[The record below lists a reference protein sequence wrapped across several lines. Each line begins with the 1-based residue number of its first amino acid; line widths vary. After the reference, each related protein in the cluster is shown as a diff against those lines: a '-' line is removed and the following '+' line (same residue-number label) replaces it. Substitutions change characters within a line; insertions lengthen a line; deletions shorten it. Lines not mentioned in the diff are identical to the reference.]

1 MNHLLDHIKKTRPD
15 ELNYDWL
22 GEFVHAIDLS
32 SLNFRELL
40 PELPSSGGYSR
51 NILCLE
57 PFECVLLH
65 WNPGAESAV
74 HHHEGF
80 WGYVLCLEGE
90 IENITYIHQGD
101 ELIETKGMRALPG
114 GVIDEPDGVIHKI
127 VNPRKDKPLITLHFY
142 APALE
147 TLDGLKLYDLE
158 NGRIAELN
166 EHAVTASFDQ
176 DASCFR
182 SMQESA
188 FSFVPASGK
197 SNARTHRIFP
207 VVPKPDSKTISALV
221 SRYYREQ
228 AEEYDYFDLRHESRR
243 RYNDRINVLIADRLA
258 LKDSVERVVDLACGT
273 GRRAIEIREQSQK
286 DYHLCGIDLSPDMV
300 AVAASRGM
308 EVRTGN
314 WLDIEI
320 PEHYADAVTF
330 LYAYGHIPTEEE
342 RLASLKKVHRTLR
355 PGGLFFFDVFN
366 LNDKSEWGP
375 LAVKAF
381 EEQNLER
388 FGYERGDVFYRKIGG
403 EGIAFLHYCEETTL
417 VELIERAGFHVDEVM
432 HVGYVQQSGQILDG
446 ENGSLFIV
454 ARRGE

>member
-1 MNHLLDHIKKTRPD
+1 MNVLLDKIKQTRP
-15 ELNYDWL
+15 EQLSYEWL
-22 GEFVHAIDLS
+22 GEFVHTIDIA
-32 SLNFRELL
+32 SLDYKSFL
-40 PELPSSGGYSR
+40 PELPKTGGYSR
-51 NILCLE
+51 HILCLE

-65 WNPGAESAV
+65 WQPGAESAV

-90 IENITYIHQGD
+90 IENITYKHEDG
-101 ELIETKGMRALPG
+101 ELLESKGMRALPG

-127 VNPRKDKPLITLHFY
+127 VNSRKDQPLITLHFY
-142 APALE
+142 YPALE
-147 TLDGLKLYDLE
+147 TLDGLKLYDLA
-158 NGRIAELN
+158 NRRLAELN
-166 EHAVTASFDQ
+166 EKAATASFDQ
-176 DASCFR
+176 DEACFR
-182 SMQESA
+182 SIKEDA
-188 FSFVPASGK
+188 FEFVPAG
-197 SNARTHRIFP
+197 ARVTSKTHRIFP

-228 AEEYDYFDLRHESRR
+228 AEEYDYFDLMHESRR
-243 RYNDRINVLIADRLA
+243 QYNERINLLIAARLQKKA
-258 LKDSVERVVDLACGT
+258 SLNRLVDLACGT
-273 GRRAIEIREQSQK
+273 GRRAIEIREMAQR

-320 PEHYADAVTF
+320 PENYADAVSF
-330 LYAYGHIPTEEE
+330 LYAYGHIPTVAE
-342 RLASLKKVHRTLR
+342 RRASLKKIYRTLK

-366 LNDKSEWGP
+366 VRDRSEWGP

-381 EEQNLER
+381 EEQKLER

-403 EGIAFLHYCEETTL
+403 EGIAFLHYCEEERL
-417 VELIERAGFHVDEVM
+417 VDLLTETGLIVDEVL
-432 HVGYVQQSGQILDG
+432 HVGYVQQSGEILDS

-454 ARRGE
+454 ARRPE

>member
-1 MNHLLDHIKKTRPD
+1 MKHLLEKIKKSSCD
-15 ELNYDWL
+15 ELSYEWL
-22 GEFVHAIDLS
+22 GRFVQSIDIH
-32 SLNFRELL
+32 SLDYRSLL
-40 PELPSSGGYSR
+40 PEMPMSGGYSR

-90 IENITYIHQGD
+90 IENITYTHEGA
-101 ELIETKGMRALPG
+101 ELIESKGMRALPG

-127 VNPRKDKPLITLHFY
+127 VNPRKDIPLITLHFY

-158 NGRIAELN
+158 RGRIAELN
-166 EHAVTASFDQ
+166 ETAATASFDQ
-176 DASCFR
+176 NGACFR
-182 SMQESA
+182 SMTENA
-188 FSFVPASGK
+188 FTFIPASGRT
-197 SNARTHRIFP
+197 NAKTHRIFP

-243 RYNDRINVLIADRLA
+243 RYNERINALIAERLIKKEP
-258 LKDSVERVVDLACGT
+258 LDRVVDLACGT
-273 GRRAIEIREQSQK
+273 GRRAIEIRKLSGK
-286 DYHLCGIDLSPDMV
+286 TYHLCGIDLSPDMV
-300 AVAASRGM
+300 AVASSRGM

-330 LYAYGHIPTEEE
+330 LYAYGHIPTEDE
-342 RLASLKKVHRTLR
+342 RLASMRKVYRTLR
-355 PGGLFFFDVFN
+355 PGGQFFFDVFN
-366 LNDKSEWGP
+366 VNDTSEWGP

-381 EEQNLER
+381 EEQKLDR

-403 EGIAFLHYCEETTL
+403 DGIAFLHYCEEGSL
-417 VELIERAGFHVDEVM
+417 VELVQKAGFIVDEII
-432 HVGYVQQSGQILDG
+432 HVGYVQQSGEIIDG
-446 ENGSLFIV
+446 GNGSLFVV
-454 ARRGE
+454 ARRPE